1 MYRSALT
8 HLHDWLES
16 QPRKPLVLRGARQVG
31 KTWLA
36 RELAK
41 ISGKQLIE
49 LNFERFPQLKTLFSS
64 NDPRH
69 ILNNISAQQNVEIK
83 PSQSLLF
90 LDEIQAAPEV
100 FATLRWFAEDMPEL
114 AIIAA
119 GSLLEFMLNHPSFSM
134 PVGRISYFYIEPL
147 SFEEFLLAQGL
158 KPSLEFIQKYTW
170 EQEIPSMIHQQLMME
185 FKKYILI
192 GGLPAAVST
201 WSQTHNIIRV
211 QKLQHDLLTTYRD
224 DFNKYSGKLALT
236 RLDEVLMQT
245 PRLLGQ
251 KFKYSHVN
259 ADVQSVAVKS
269 ALTLLTQARLCYP
282 VYHCAANGLPLG
294 AEIDIKTFKVI
305 LLDVG
310 LISISLGLNLQ
321 QIDVI
326 HDLNLINKGAIAE
339 QVVGQLLRAIEAPYM
354 HPDLYYW
361 QRDKKGAA
369 AEVDYIMQH
378 ENRIIPI
385 EVKSGT
391 AGSLKS
397 LHLFMQ
403 LKQLPQALRINSDV
417 ASRVQVNTH
426 LTPGTT
432 ITYQLCSIP
441 FYLLGQAH
449 RLLQSA

>member
-1 MYRSALT
+1 MYRAALA
-8 HLHDWLES
+8 HLQDWLES

-36 RELAK
+36 RELARS
-41 ISGKQLIE
+41 SGKQLIE
-49 LNFERFPQLKTLFSS
+49 LNFERFPQLKTLFDS
-64 NDPRH
+64 NDPTH
-69 ILNNISAQQNVEIK
+69 ILNNISAQQNLEII
-83 PSQSLLF
+83 PTQSLLF
-90 LDEIQAAPEV
+90 LDEIQVAPEV

-119 GSLLEFMLNHPSFSM
+119 GSLLEFMLSQPSFSM

-158 KPSLEFIQKYTW
+158 KPSLQFIQQYTW
-170 EQEIPSMIHQQLMME
+170 GLEVPLMIHQQLMME

-201 WSQTHNIIRV
+201 WSQTQNIIRV
-211 QKLQHDLLTTYRD
+211 QNLQHDLLTTYRD
-224 DFNKYSGKLALT
+224 DFNKYSGKLSLT

-259 ADVQSVAVKS
+259 ADVQSTAIKA

-282 VYHCAANGLPLG
+282 IYHCAANGLPLG

-310 LISISLGLNLQ
+310 LISIALGLSLQ

-339 QVVGQLLRAIEAPYM
+339 QVVGQLLRVIEVPYI

-361 QRDKKGAA
+361 QRDKKGSA
-369 AEVDYIMQH
+369 AEIDYIIQH

-403 LKQLPQALRINSDV
+403 LKQLSQALRINSDIP
-417 ASRVQVNTH
+417 SRVQVNTH
-426 LTPGTT
+426 LTSA
-432 ITYQLCSIP
+432 ISYQLCSIP
-441 FYLLGQAH
+441 FYLLGQIH
-449 RLLQSA
+449 RLLRSA